1 GCGGRAGYGGQVFEP
16 ESATMSEFEGLF
28 VGLVHEEASAG
39 DTTFCSLLTLL
50 GRRLPAI
57 SYQALASV
65 GEEY

>member
-1 GCGGRAGYGGQVFEP
+1 
-16 ESATMSEFEGLF
+16 MSEFEGLF
-28 VGLVHEEASAG
+28 VGPVHEEASAG